1 MFKDVK
7 FFLIQIF
14 TSSLVVYVIFLLFG
28 NVSTPAVCIG
38 SQPDALTVAN
48 NFMVFITII
57 IAITTIILTVFGVL
71 FTKWYSR
78 ERNKIIKENMEEVI
92 DSIIEDTE
100 LKKYLISSILDNHLV
115 KKDLEELLIEFSS
128 SQRADMKADFKSY
141 KNELKEYM
149 KEQLKN
155 SNIVEKEQK
164 DVSKINSLIQR
175 VKDE

>member
-28 NVSTPAVCIG
+28 NVSTPAICIG
-38 SQPDALTVAN
+38 NQPDALTVAN

-57 IAITTIILTVFGVL
+57 IAITTILLTVFGVL

-78 ERNKIIKENMEEVI
+78 ERNKIIKDNMEEVI
-92 DSIIEDTE
+92 NSIIEDSE

-115 KKDLEELLIEFSS
+115 KKDLEKLLIEFSS

-141 KNELKEYM
+141 KNELREYM

-164 DVSKINSLIQR
+164 DVSKINELIQR